1 MSETTV
7 MNRLP
12 IVIFSISAIAFALP
26 GTPVFA
32 QPRALTIRIA
42 DIEESVP
49 SETLSSWFDVQTMR
63 MPGTEYRSEIENTTD
78 CPYDLFLCEAFSS
91 RSGRIHTSV
100 KISER
105 LHENDIRNYLASLSV
120 RTRREPEDARFT
132 VSDGKIVPETESV
145 DGLHLK
151 EGAGFIALTEALLA
165 DKTSVELPAEI
176 IPAAINSDDADRLG
190 LRELIGEG
198 KTDFRGSPKNR
209 IHNFTRGTEQFQG
222 LLIAPNE
229 EFSFVKY
236 LGDVDAEHGYLP
248 ELVIKNNKTEPEFG
262 GGICQVSTT
271 VFRAAINAGLKI
283 TERRNHAYPVSY
295 YKPYG
300 MDATIYIPKPDLTFV
315 NNTPG
320 YILMQAAIEGTNLVF
335 RFYGTSDGR
344 TVTIDGPH
352 ILESNPDGS
361 MKTIFS
367 EKVMDASGNIVFNDS
382 FPSNY
387 KSPSLFPHPQ
397 PELTVK
403 PDDWSKRQWED
414 YLTSKAAATTKP
426 ATAPA
431 TAAN

>member
-1 MSETTV
+1 

-12 IVIFSISAIAFALP
+12 AVIFGISIMAFALP
-26 GTPVFA
+26 GAPVFA
-32 QPRALTIRIA
+32 QPKTLTIHIA
-42 DIEESVP
+42 DFEESVA
-49 SETLSSWFDVQTMR
+49 SGTISSWFDVKTMR
-63 MPGTEYRSEIENTTD
+63 APGTAHRSEIENTTD
-78 CPYDLFLCEAFSS
+78 CPYDLLLCEFSS
-91 RSGRIHTSV
+91 SRFGKIHTSV
-100 KISER
+100 EISER
-105 LHENDIRNYLASLSV
+105 LRENDIRNYLASLSV
-120 RTRREPEDARFT
+120 RTRREPKSARFT
-132 VSDGKIVPETESV
+132 VTDGKIVPQEESV
-145 DGLHLK
+145 DGLRLK
-151 EGAGFIALTEALLA
+151 EDDAFIALTEALRA
-165 DKTSVELPAEI
+165 DKTSADLPAEI
-176 IPAAINSDDADRLG
+176 IPASIHSNDAEKLG
-190 LRELIGEG
+190 IRELIGEG

-271 VFRAAINAGLKI
+271 VFRTAINAGLKI

-300 MDATIYIPKPDLTFV
+300 MDATIYIPKPDLTFI

-320 YILMQAAIEGTNLVF
+320 YILMQTSIEGTNLIF

-344 TVTIDGPH
+344 AVTIDGPH

-367 EKVMDASGNIVFNDS
+367 EKVVDASGNTILNDS

-397 PELTVK
+397 PELTAK
-403 PDDWSKRQWED
+403 PDNWSKRQWED
-414 YLTSKAAATTKP
+414 YLASKVTTTVKP
-426 ATAPA
+426 AVAPA
-431 TAAN
+431 TATN